1 MNICSLNYIAYT
13 DTLNKKLIS
22 HTYTRDRYKRR
33 KRQKRNLINIIEL
46 YDDGKRWNKEIKKNE
61 KIFT

>member
-22 HTYTRDRYKRR
+22 HTYIRDRNKRSKR
-33 KRQKRNLINIIEL
+33 KKRNLIYIIEL

>member
-22 HTYTRDRYKRR
+22 HTYIRDRNKRSKR
-33 KRQKRNLINIIEL
+33 KKRNLIYIIEL
-46 YDDGKRWNKEIKKNE
+46 YDDGKRWNKEIKK
-61 KIFT
+61 K

>member
-22 HTYTRDRYKRR
+22 HTYTRDRK
-33 KRQKRNLINIIEL
+33 KEENSK
-46 YDDGKRWNKEIKKNE
+46 KEI
-61 KIFT
+61 